1 MERIQIRMPQNGEP
15 ALWVA
20 VQQNRTDICR
30 LLLAH
35 NADPDLKDF
44 VIEQSTPLLC
54 ATMNSN
60 MDLVKLLVDNGADV
74 NKSVGRKYTPVYGAT
89 HSQNTEIVQYLL
101 SHNANPTLACSLGS
115 TPMHVAAY
123 QGSSEIVRLL
133 AEAKADIDY
142 CENSALMSAI
152 HIMSDSAEV
161 LRILLEYGADINRKD
176 SAGRTAL
183 DAAIVNNHPN
193 IVKLMLS
200 ESKVKPDFSRE
211 RLLEAVRN
219 GYTEVVSLV
228 LESGADVNMLDEGN
242 ASLTAL
248 AMPLK
253 DASMIRTVLE
263 YGPDLSII
271 DKRGNT
277 ALHRITANTPVES
290 VRRVVNAGGQLH
302 VGSLNNEYETPL
314 IISIRACNMEVFSY
328 LMTKSLVSDTLNI
341 AYSPREDM
349 VQILIKNGADTN
361 HVCPSAYGTPLITA
375 LQRRGKN
382 IDKLV
387 EKIVKLLLEHGAVPN
402 RFAGFLGFPIIAA
415 SIACSPSVIQLLLS
429 QKVSVDV
436 TDAFGRKPAHFACYN
451 SLEALNI
458 LGVPDSDFAVRDIV
472 GRVPLHYAVLRGQL
486 DLVEEVLA
494 RSMRVGVGIDVL
506 DYDGWTPLLWA
517 ARASRIFSC
526 EEELQ
531 RPQYDAVVSLLLSKG
546 ADPNVRGD
554 GQCRNWSVSEVA
566 YYHGADSARIAP
578 KDRFESAG
586 FEWNSIVEMPGSTR
600 LKSAQSPDGEDLLN
614 EKANER
620 IHSDDEVIEE
630 EDLVL

>member
-1 MERIQIRMPQNGEP
+1 MELIQIRMPRTANQLYGWRFSKIEP
-15 ALWVA
+15 
-20 VQQNRTDICR
+20 I
-30 LLLAH
+30 
-35 NADPDLKDF
+35 
-44 VIEQSTPLLC
+44 S
-54 ATMNSN
+54 
-60 MDLVKLLVDNGADV
+60 
-74 NKSVGRKYTPVYGAT
+74 
-89 HSQNTEIVQYLL
+89 YLL
-101 SHNANPTLACSLGS
+101 SHDANPTLASSLGS

-152 HIMSDSAEV
+152 HTMSDSAEV
-161 LRILLEYGADINRKD
+161 LRTLLEYGADINRKD
-176 SAGRTAL
+176 SVGRTAL
-183 DAAIVNNHPN
+183 DAVIVNNHPN

-228 LESGADVNMLDEGN
+228 LESGADVNMLDEDN

-328 LMTKSLVSDTLNI
+328 LMTKSLVPGTLNI
-341 AYSPREDM
+341 AYSPREGALLHFACAEGTIDM
-349 VQILIKNGADTN
+349 VQILIKNGADIN
-361 HVCPSAYGTPLITA
+361 H
-375 LQRRGKN
+375 
-382 IDKLV
+382 
-387 EKIVKLLLEHGAVPN
+387 
-402 RFAGFLGFPIIAA
+402 
-415 SIACSPSVIQLLLS
+415 LLLS

-458 LGVPDSDFAVRDIV
+458 LGVPDSDFAVRDMV

-566 YYHGADSARIAP
+566 YYHGADSIVDLVTKNGIYFERLQKSYMRLCFKCYNSSARIAP

-586 FEWNSIVEMPGSTR
+586 FEWNSIVEMPSSTR